1 MKKVKEHFC
10 GPSTR
15 QSVRPVPSNSAYGLA
30 VVCEHW
36 TPKGDCKVTGN
47 KEIPSNIKEIPLKLN
62 RHKNSKIDNSPS
74 IYMRNPFKNES
85 YQKKVHQK
93 IEIAFNFI
101 REIPLKINRTKIL
114 HRVPFY

>member
-1 MKKVKEHFC
+1 MIKIKGHFWL
-10 GPSTR
+10 PSHPFHP
-15 QSVRPVPSNSAYGLA
+15 SVPSNSAFGLA

-85 YQKKVHQK
+85 YQKKSSPK
-93 IEIAFNFI
+93 N
-101 REIPLKINRTKIL
+101 
-114 HRVPFY
+114 

>member
-1 MKKVKEHFC
+1 MRKIKDTFDHRQPV
-10 GPSTR
+10 PSVP
-15 QSVRPVPSNSAYGLA
+15 SVPSNSAFGLA

-74 IYMRNPFKNES
+74 NYIKPLTPRSTSLPFDYIRNSFKIYLEQF
-85 YQKKVHQK
+85 
-93 IEIAFNFI
+93 
-101 REIPLKINRTKIL
+101 
-114 HRVPFY
+114 